1 MFDGPETPARSF
13 LHAVGAWAT
22 ELHEEIYVFENG
34 FWNKSHALWQEVQKA
49 NWDDVI
55 LKQSFKDTVRK
66 DVNSFFDSEDLYKKL
81 AIPWKVRVIN
91 PPAFIHLHGFLSVES
106 SCMAL
111 QVCMRAN
118 ERDIY

>member
-1 MFDGPETPARSF
+1 MGDGTPRRNLCF
-13 LHAVGAWAT
+13 RD
-22 ELHEEIYVFENG
+22 G

-91 PPAFIHLHGFLSVES
+91 PPAFIHLHGFSQRGIIMYGPPGMYA
-106 SCMAL
+106 C
-111 QVCMRAN
+111 Q
-118 ERDIY
+118 